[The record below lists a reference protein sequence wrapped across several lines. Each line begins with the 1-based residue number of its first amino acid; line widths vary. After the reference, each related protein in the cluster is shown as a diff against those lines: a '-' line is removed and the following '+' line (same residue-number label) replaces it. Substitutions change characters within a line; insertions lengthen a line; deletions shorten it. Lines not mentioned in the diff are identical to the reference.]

1 MTRSLSPTG
10 RALGA
15 DEATGTERQ
24 SVSTHAVV
32 DFTVSDL
39 LQGGDDVVQL
49 VSAADEP
56 NGLWDEIGHW
66 PRQRLT
72 AALVA
77 AIGVIQG
84 DETDEVAA
92 GPRPRSGR
100 DRPGPD
106 RPVTAATATAP
117 RSDGH

>member
-1 MTRSLSPTG
+1 M
-10 RALGA
+10 
-15 DEATGTERQ
+15 
-24 SVSTHAVV
+24 STDAVL

-56 NGLWDEIGHW
+56 DGVWDEIGRW
-66 PRQRLT
+66 PRRRLT

-84 DETDEVAA
+84 DEPDEVAD
-92 GPRPRSGR
+92 GHGHHP
-100 DRPGPD
+100 
-106 RPVTAATATAP
+106 AAT
-117 RSDGH
+117 GHGPTGR

>member
-1 MTRSLSPTG
+1 M
-10 RALGA
+10 
-15 DEATGTERQ
+15 
-24 SVSTHAVV
+24 HAVL

-39 LQGGDDVVQL
+39 LQGGDDVVEL
-49 VSAADEP
+49 VTATDEP
-56 NGLWDEIGHW
+56 DGVWEEIGRW
-66 PRQRLT
+66 PRRRLT

-92 GPRPRSGR
+92 GHGHNPGR

-106 RPVTAATATAP
+106 RPVTAATATVAG
-117 RSDGH
+117 SDER